1 MEKPLKIIGILILT
15 WVLMRGLF
23 FYNMKYIIFTVG
35 IESQQSA
42 ARKLGIGL
50 IIVFVGFLVYTV
62 LGFLL
67 LWLSVSVLDA
77 HPGAES
83 LIT

>member
-1 MEKPLKIIGILILT
+1 
-15 WVLMRGLF
+15 
-23 FYNMKYIIFTVG
+23 
-35 IESQQSA
+35 
-42 ARKLGIGL
+42 
-50 IIVFVGFLVYTV
+50 VFVGFLVYTV

-67 LWLSVSVLDA
+67 LWLSVSVLGA